1 MKKIKQVLI
10 ACAALILLAVIFL
23 LLVLTGSVQLNGLNA
38 KEYEVFGID
47 VSAYQGEIDWQTLE
61 KQNVSFAFIKATEGS
76 SFVDEK
82 FAFNF
87 ENAQKTGLA
96 VGAYHFF
103 SYDSSGKTQAENFIN
118 NVKAFE
124 GMLPPVVDVEFYGD
138 KEKNLPQREDVD
150 RELKDMLIRLEEH
163 YGQKP
168 IIYATEKSYKLFISG
183 DYNEY
188 DIWIRNVISKPR
200 ISDKRDWTFWQWTN
214 RKKLKGYQ
222 GKEKYIDVNVF
233 NGSREEFNAYLNN
246 NTYK

>member
-1 MKKIKQVLI
+1 MKKIKQALLV
-10 ACAALILLAVIFL
+10 CFALILLAVIFL
-23 LLVLTGSVQLNGLNA
+23 LLVLTGTLQLNGLNV
-38 KEYEVFGID
+38 KKYEVFGVD
-47 VSAYQGEIDWQTLE
+47 VSAYQGEIDWQTLA
-61 KQNVSFAFIKATEGS
+61 KQDISFAFIKATEGS
-76 SFVDEK
+76 NFVDK
-82 FAFNF
+82 NFTFNF
-87 ENAQKTGLA
+87 ENAQKAGLP

-103 SYDSSGKTQAENFIN
+103 SYDSSGKTQAQNFIN
-118 NVKAFE
+118 TVKAFD

-138 KEKNLPQREDVD
+138 KEKNPPSRKEVEC
-150 RELKDMLIRLEEH
+150 ELKAMLDILEAH
-163 YGQKP
+163 YKQKP
-168 IIYATEKSYKLFISG
+168 IIYATEKSYKMFISG

-200 ISDKRDWTFWQWTN
+200 ISDKCDWTFWQWTN